1 MMPDPQNDISSPEEE
16 RAMAEQEAVAKRAQA
31 RAAGRLEVETEVV
44 PSRRSNEQ
52 AIFLARIRRTRE
64 AGMLPSL
71 EEIDILIGIVEELT
85 K

>member
-1 MMPDPQNDISSPEEE
+1 MTLDPKNAISSPKWPEPG
-16 RAMAEQEAVAKRAQA
+16 APA
-31 RAAGRLEVETEVV
+31 RAEKPSLGPVRILARL
-44 PSRRSNEQ
+44 SDEQ
-52 AIFLARIRRTRE
+52 ATFLARIRRTRA

>member
-1 MMPDPQNDISSPEEE
+1 MMPDPKNDISSPEEE
-16 RAMAEQEAVAKRAQA
+16 RAFAEQEAVAKRAQD
-31 RAAGRLEVETEVV
+31 RAATDEHSWLTKIRGL
-44 PSRRSNEQ
+44 SDDQ
-52 AIFLARIRRTRE
+52 ATFFARIRRTRK